1 MNTVRVHIDQR
12 PLNCSN
18 PTTGADLYALGHVA
32 PDLALFK
39 EVRGNREDRP
49 VPNDGSQLTLHEDEH
64 FHSDMLTI
72 TVKVNGTPTEV
83 HKVVLTYA
91 EVVQLAYP
99 SPPDGN
105 NPDFAVTFK
114 HAASAPHHGKL
125 SAGGSVEVKDG
136 TILDVTP
143 TNRS

>member
-1 MNTVRVHIDQR
+1 MNEVRVHIDQH
-12 PLNCSN
+12 PFNCSN
-18 PTTGADLYALGHVA
+18 PTTGAALYALGHVA

-39 EVRGNREDRP
+39 EVGGDREDRP

-64 FHSDMLTI
+64 FHSGMLTI